1 MKYKVRYHDNTGN
14 QNVITEY
21 ATEELAE
28 KTITEELEDCKEFYQ
43 SLNYDYA
50 DFGNK
55 VEFWVIGGNEY
66 ASWERLWK

>member
-43 SLNYDYA
+43 SLN
-50 DFGNK
+50 
-55 VEFWVIGGNEY
+55 
-66 ASWERLWK
+66 